1 MGSLWTRF
9 KVHVRMAHSLRD
21 SARNRERLMNR
32 VSVRSSLAATVAIA
46 LALTGCRNSPEQ
58 GQLEPVLHKETDEF
72 WLCGSENEEGEWECE
87 EGEQDFPPPEV
98 SKIAVPDPDSDR
110 GEIDLTTFLSA
121 LEQEN
126 ALEAEENELVQPET
140 EKVIKLV
147 NPPYRSLAHFIAP
160 SETLMDLPGDY
171 LVVEIASSDSRDVID
186 EFLRSST
193 DVVRDLVEILLVE
206 KEGDL
211 HYVVL
216 LGIYRDR
223 NRADVAALSYRYDTE
238 GGTTKVVELSAI
250 QAGVLSASARHAEI
264 IPIDETLDSHD
275 DADVEVSDQEES
287 AETEGAVQ
295 P

>member
-1 MGSLWTRF
+1 M
-9 KVHVRMAHSLRD
+9 
-21 SARNRERLMNR
+21 
-32 VSVRSSLAATVAIA
+32 
-46 LALTGCRNSPEQ
+46 
-58 GQLEPVLHKETDEF
+58 
-72 WLCGSENEEGEWECE
+72 
-87 EGEQDFPPPEV
+87 
-98 SKIAVPDPDSDR
+98 
-110 GEIDLTTFLSA
+110 
-121 LEQEN
+121 
-126 ALEAEENELVQPET
+126 EAEENELVQPET

-186 EFLRSST
+186 EFLGSST